1 MNKRINKLFDRAM
14 DEIVPDTWTNL
25 TRDQL
30 NDIKNRFAELIIREC
45 ADIASINQFQYDAVG
60 NYVKKHFGVEQDVNE
75 TLRNC
80 STYFGNDI

>member
-1 MNKRINKLFDRAM
+1 MNERIRELVRQAGLDDADFPIENWDN
-14 DEIVPDTWTNL
+14 VPL
-25 TRDQL
+25 A
-30 NDIKNRFAELIIREC
+30 KFAELIIREC

-75 TLRNC
+75 TLRNR